1 MGQYRKPTDSECEE
15 VLGRFGKDING
26 PGDLGKV
33 TGQKAAIFEKLD
45 AGVFSTIVEDV
56 TALFSL
62 VKDYANGT
70 YREVPWNTI
79 VAAAAG
85 LLYLVCPI
93 DLIPDFIPL
102 IGMTLR
108 CSPSCSRAS
117 TRISKT
123 ICSGRRA
130 TPKVA
135 VAVSPP
141 CGFAWGRASKKG

>member
-1 MGQYRKPTDSECEE
+1 MGQYRKPTESECEE
-15 VLGRFGKDING
+15 VLGRFGKDIND
-26 PGDLGKV
+26 PGDLRKV

-79 VAAAAG
+79 VAAGAG

-102 IGMTLR
+102 IGL
-108 CSPSCSRAS
+108 
-117 TRISKT
+117 
-123 ICSGRRA
+123 
-130 TPKVA
+130 VDDFA
-135 VAVSPP
+135 VLCFVLKSVHTDLQKYIQWKARH
-141 CGFAWGRASKKG
+141 A

>member
-102 IGMTLR
+102 IGL
-108 CSPSCSRAS
+108 
-117 TRISKT
+117 
-123 ICSGRRA
+123 
-130 TPKVA
+130 VDDLA
-135 VAVSPP
+135 VLTFVLKSVHTDLQDYLQWKARH
-141 CGFAWGRASKKG
+141 A

>member
-1 MGQYRKPTDSECEE
+1 MGQYRKPTDSECRTI
-15 VLGRFGKDING
+15 VDKFGKDINN
-26 PGDLGKV
+26 PGDLRKV
-33 TGQKAAIFEKLD
+33 TGQQRSIFEKLNS
-45 AGVFSTIVEDV
+45 GVFSAIVEDV
-56 TALFSL
+56 QALFL
-62 VKDYANGT
+62 MVKDYANGT

-79 VAAAAG
+79 VAAGAG

-93 DLIPDFIPL
+93 DLM
-102 IGMTLR
+102 MTLR